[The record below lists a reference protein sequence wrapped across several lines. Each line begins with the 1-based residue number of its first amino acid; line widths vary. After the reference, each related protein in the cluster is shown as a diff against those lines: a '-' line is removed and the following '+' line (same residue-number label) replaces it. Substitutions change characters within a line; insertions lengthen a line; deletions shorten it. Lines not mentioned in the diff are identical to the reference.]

1 MEVYKAIKE
10 KYYDFYMEKRIE
22 ICNAIEERNY
32 DHYPELR
39 YNKYLQNYTGRF
51 QINDEFTIILP
62 EYRMRIITDDSSSVY
77 VDFILEEIV
86 IAGSLLNT
94 HYEPLPDTMLE
105 FTLMY
110 GRLPQIPS

>member
-10 KYYDFYMEKRIE
+10 KHYDFYMEKRFE
-22 ICNAIEERNY
+22 ICDAIAEWNY
-32 DHYPELR
+32 DYIPQLR
-39 YNKYLQNYTGRF
+39 DNKFLQNYTGRV
-51 QINDEFTIILP
+51 QITDKFTIILP
-62 EYRMRIITDDSSSVY
+62 EYRMIIRTDNSCVH

-86 IAGSLLNT
+86 IAGSLRNA
-94 HYEPLPDTMLE
+94 HYDPLPDTMLE